1 MYGSC
6 PKYVTSLYAR
16 PTFPRFT
23 AQGHNPAGKPI
34 LSEGLTPEGTRGS
47 KILALSASV
56 EFFFFFFFLKKVL
69 LEVGQ
74 ADVQSGTTERPK
86 YLASSFSEGL

>member
-1 MYGSC
+1 M
-6 PKYVTSLYAR
+6 T
-16 PTFPRFT
+16 
-23 AQGHNPAGKPI
+23 QD
-34 LSEGLTPEGTRGS
+34 S

-56 EFFFFFFFLKKVL
+56 EFKKKKKKKVL